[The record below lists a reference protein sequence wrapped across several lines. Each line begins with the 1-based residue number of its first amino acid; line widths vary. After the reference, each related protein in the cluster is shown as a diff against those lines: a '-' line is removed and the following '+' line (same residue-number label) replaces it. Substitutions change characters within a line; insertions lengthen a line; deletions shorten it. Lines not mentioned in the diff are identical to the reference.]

1 MRTRGR
7 YGGPGRKPTASSRN
21 EPVYHDGALDSLVCA
36 TVAHLY
42 HHDLAVFHKLRHG
55 VAGKVGR
62 GPFYVVAPDAEPG
75 AL

>member
-1 MRTRGR
+1 MAGLVGSL
-7 YGGPGRKPTASSRN
+7 YGILPH

-42 HHDLAVFHKLRHG
+42 HHDPAVLHKLRHG

-62 GPFYVVAPDAEPG
+62 GPFYVVTPNAAPEVHG
-75 AL
+75 AT